1 MVLSLLGK
9 HSLQPCRT
17 SRNSVNTRHHARCW
31 AYSLSRWRTGRC
43 HPSHATAPSSQPVAP
58 SSSTASLSSADDYD
72 VELQK
77 ELLAGPPSGFDFRA
91 EVTPGTRQW
100 VLDHAPQLMDLVDDG
115 EPMLVQGYF
124 LYIRFDGMPLHGA
137 HI

>member
-1 MVLSLLGK
+1 MVLSLLEK
-9 HSLQPCRT
+9 PNLQLCRT
-17 SRNSVNTRHHARCW
+17 SCNSVNARYHARGW

-43 HPSHATAPSSQPVAP
+43 YPSHATAPSSQSIAP

-72 VELQK
+72 VELQR

-100 VLDHAPQLMDLVDDG
+100 VLDHAPQLMDLVEDG
-115 EPMLVQGYF
+115 ELMLPPAQLDVIGC
-124 LYIRFDGMPLHGA
+124 A
-137 HI
+137 AA